1 MRLARVEAAR
11 SFHPDPGGAHPR
23 QPEAEGDLALQRRL
37 RQGVRPETGKTR
49 TEDRRAEQVERNPHH
64 HRKLK
69 KQTCNNQKLVRIIL
83 RKVIFTFLIAFPVK

>member
-1 MRLARVEAAR
+1 
-11 SFHPDPGGAHPR
+11 
-23 QPEAEGDLALQRRL
+23 
-37 RQGVRPETGKTR
+37 
-49 TEDRRAEQVERNPHH
+49 VERNPHH